1 MTNKTTMRA
10 QAEAKL
16 AQMPEPRAP
25 TAPAEIQKVLHELRV
40 HQIELEMQNEE
51 LRMAQAELDA
61 SRARYFDLYDLAPV
75 GYVTVGEQGLI
86 LEANFAAATM
96 LGLARDALL
105 QQPITRF
112 IPKDDQG
119 LCDLHRKPLFETGAP
134 QICEMRM
141 VKADGT
147 AFWAHLAA
155 NAAPDA
161 AGAPVCRIAMTDIT
175 ARKQAE
181 EALRLS
187 QSCLAAI
194 AENQPGLIW
203 LKDRDSRFLSVNRE
217 FAKSCGVMDPALLT
231 GKSDLDIWPRELA
244 LRYIADDARVMKS
257 GQSCA
262 VEEPISDQG
271 EVKWF
276 ETFKTPVRDEHGRV
290 IGTTGYSR
298 DITARKRAEE
308 ELQRKQAMLAQTEA
322 LAHIGS
328 WEWDV
333 ATDTVVWSDE
343 LFRIFRRDPALG
355 APSFAEHSSLY
366 PPEDFRRLN
375 EAVEA
380 ALREGTPFEIELHAL
395 GMDGATRTCQT
406 IGQAEKKDG
415 RVVRLSGSLQDVTN
429 RKQAEEAIRASQQ
442 ITESIIDTIPMR
454 VFWKD
459 KNLVYL
465 GCNRAFARDAGF
477 MDPKDLVGK
486 DDFQMGWRAQAE
498 LYRADDRHV
507 IQSGKS
513 KLFIEEPQTT
523 PDGKTL
529 ALLTSKIPLRNAQGE
544 ISGVLGMYMDIT
556 ERKQAEEKLR
566 ATELRLREIA
576 ANLPGVVYQ
585 LTVNRKGFFEVPFM
599 SAGCESLFG
608 RPVTGMDYAALWF
621 DQMPP
626 DDLAGLRKAL
636 AAAAKRMEAW
646 SMEFRIVLSDGQTKW
661 LRGSANPQQL
671 PKGGI
676 MWNGVLLD
684 VTERKQA
691 EEKAQQEQALN
702 KAIIESIPGTFYMLD
717 EAGNYL
723 RWNAYQRDDIVGKSD
738 DEIAGFPAIN
748 TIHPDDRAL
757 VQARIANVLATGTDE
772 TVEGR
777 VLLRGGPASRW
788 LLMTGRQLM
797 VEGRPFLVGIG
808 IDITQRKQ
816 AEEQMAKHLDELRRW
831 QTVTLGREGRVA
843 EMKREV
849 NALSVRLGHPP
860 PYPSAE
866 GTSPEYSPLKVAKH
880 A

>member
-1 MTNKTTMRA
+1 MRA

-16 AQMPEPRAP
+16 ALSPDPLAA
-25 TAPAEIQKVLHELRV
+25 TSPAEIQKALHESRE
-40 HQIELEMQNEE
+40 HQIELERQNEE
-51 LRMAQAELDA
+51 LRAARAELDA

-75 GYVTVGEQGLI
+75 GYVTVGEQGQI
-86 LEANFAAATM
+86 LEANFASATL
-96 LGLARDALL
+96 LGVARDALI
-105 QQPITRF
+105 QQPIARF
-112 IPKDDQG
+112 ILPED
-119 LCDLHRKPLFETGAP
+119 LVVYDLHRKPLFETGAP

-147 AFWAHLAA
+147 VFWAHLAA
-155 NAAPDA
+155 NAAKDA
-161 AGAPVCRIAMTDIT
+161 AGVPACRIVMTDVT

-203 LKDRDSRFLSVNRE
+203 LKDRDGRFLSVNKE
-217 FAKSCGVMDPALLT
+217 FAKSCGAMNPSLLA
-231 GKSDLDIWPRELA
+231 GKSDLDVWPRELA
-244 LRYIADDARVMKS
+244 LRYMADDARVMET
-257 GQSCA
+257 GESCT

-298 DITARKRAEE
+298 DITARKRAEMDLKKSREFLDRVINAIADPVFVKDAQRRFVLVNDALCAMVGRPRE
-308 ELQRKQAMLAQTEA
+308 ELLGRDGDDMFPKEQVEVFRTMDAAVFDTGAENVNEEALSDLATGAVRTIVTRKTLYVDPEGNKLLVGIIRDATARKQA
-322 LAHIGS
+322 
-328 WEWDV
+328 
-333 ATDTVVWSDE
+333 
-343 LFRIFRRDPALG
+343 
-355 APSFAEHSSLY
+355 
-366 PPEDFRRLN
+366 
-375 EAVEA
+375 EA
-380 ALREGTPFEIELHAL
+380 ALR
-395 GMDGATRTCQT
+395 
-406 IGQAEKKDG
+406 
-415 RVVRLSGSLQDVTN
+415 
-429 RKQAEEAIRASQQ
+429 ASQRF
-442 ITESIIDTIPMR
+442 TESIIDTIPMR

-459 KNLVYL
+459 RDLVYL
-465 GCNRAFARDAGF
+465 GCNQTFARDAGF
-477 MDPKDLVGK
+477 RDPKDLVGK
-486 DDFQMGWRAQAE
+486 DDFQMSWRQQAE
-498 LYRADDRHV
+498 LYRSDDRQV
-507 IQSGKS
+507 LQSGRP

-529 ALLTSKIPLRNAQGE
+529 TLLTSKIPLRNAEGE
-544 ISGVLGMYMDIT
+544 ITGVLGMYMDVT
-556 ERKQAEEKLR
+556 ERKQAEEKLL

-608 RPVTGMDYAALWF
+608 RPVAGMDFAALWF

-626 DDLAGLRKAL
+626 DDLAGLRKSL

-816 AEEQMAKHLDELRRW
+816 AEEQMAKHLEELRRW
-831 QTVTLGREGRVA
+831 QSVTLGREGRVA

-849 NALSVRLGHPP
+849 NALSVRLGQPP

-866 GTSPEYSPLKVAKH
+866 ETGPEPSPRKIAKD

>member
-1 MTNKTTMRA
+1 MRA

-16 AQMPEPRAP
+16 ALSPDPLAA
-25 TAPAEIQKVLHELRV
+25 TSPAEIQKALHESRE
-40 HQIELEMQNEE
+40 HQIELERQNEE
-51 LRMAQAELDA
+51 LRAARAELDA

-75 GYVTVGEQGLI
+75 GYVTVGEQGQI
-86 LEANFAAATM
+86 LEANFASATL
-96 LGLARDALL
+96 LGVARDALI
-105 QQPITRF
+105 QQPIARF
-112 IPKDDQG
+112 ILPED
-119 LCDLHRKPLFETGAP
+119 LVVYDLHRKPLFETGAP

-147 AFWAHLAA
+147 VFWAHLAA
-155 NAAPDA
+155 NAAKDA
-161 AGAPVCRIAMTDIT
+161 AGVPACRIVMTDVT

-203 LKDRDSRFLSVNRE
+203 LKDRDGRFLSVNKE
-217 FAKSCGVMDPALLT
+217 FAKSCGAMNPSLLA
-231 GKSDLDIWPRELA
+231 GKSDLDVWPRELA
-244 LRYIADDARVMKS
+244 LRYMADDARVMET
-257 GQSCA
+257 GESCT

-298 DITARKRAEE
+298 DITARKRAEMDLKKSREFLDRVINAIADPVFVKDAQRRFVLVNDALCAMVGRPRE
-308 ELQRKQAMLAQTEA
+308 ELLGRDGDDMFPKEQVEVFRTMDAAVFDTGAENVNEEALSDLATGAVRTIVTRKTLYVDPEGNKLLVGIIRDATARKQA
-322 LAHIGS
+322 
-328 WEWDV
+328 
-333 ATDTVVWSDE
+333 
-343 LFRIFRRDPALG
+343 
-355 APSFAEHSSLY
+355 
-366 PPEDFRRLN
+366 
-375 EAVEA
+375 EA
-380 ALREGTPFEIELHAL
+380 ALR
-395 GMDGATRTCQT
+395 
-406 IGQAEKKDG
+406 
-415 RVVRLSGSLQDVTN
+415 
-429 RKQAEEAIRASQQ
+429 ASQRF
-442 ITESIIDTIPMR
+442 TESIIDTIPMR

-459 KNLVYL
+459 RDLVYL
-465 GCNRAFARDAGF
+465 GCNQTFARDAGF
-477 MDPKDLVGK
+477 RDPKDLVGK
-486 DDFQMGWRAQAE
+486 DDFQMSWRQQAE
-498 LYRADDRHV
+498 LYRSDDRQV
-507 IQSGKS
+507 LQSGRP

-529 ALLTSKIPLRNAQGE
+529 TLLTSKIPLRNAEGE
-544 ISGVLGMYMDIT
+544 ITGVLGMYMDVT
-556 ERKQAEEKLR
+556 ERKQAEEKLL

-608 RPVTGMDYAALWF
+608 RPVAGMDFAALWF

-626 DDLAGLRKAL
+626 DDLTGLRKSL

-757 VQARIANVLATGTDE
+757 VQARIANALATGTVE

-831 QTVTLGREGRVA
+831 QAVTLGREGRVA
-843 EMKREV
+843 ELKREV
-849 NALSVRLGHPP
+849 NALADRLGQPP
-860 PYPSAE
+860 PYPSAKE
-866 GTSPEYSPLKVAKH
+866 E
-880 A
+880 

>member
-1 MTNKTTMRA
+1 MRA

-16 AQMPEPRAP
+16 ALSPDPLAA
-25 TAPAEIQKVLHELRV
+25 TSPAEIQKALHESRE
-40 HQIELEMQNEE
+40 HQIELERQNEE
-51 LRMAQAELDA
+51 LRAARAELDA

-75 GYVTVGEQGLI
+75 GYVTVGEQGQI
-86 LEANFAAATM
+86 LEANFASATL
-96 LGLARDALL
+96 LGVARDALI
-105 QQPITRF
+105 QQPIARF
-112 IPKDDQG
+112 ILPED
-119 LCDLHRKPLFETGAP
+119 LVVYDLHRKPLFETGAP

-147 AFWAHLAA
+147 VFWAHLAA
-155 NAAPDA
+155 NAAKDA
-161 AGAPVCRIAMTDIT
+161 AGVPACRIVMTDVT

-203 LKDRDSRFLSVNRE
+203 LKDRDGRFLSVNKE
-217 FAKSCGVMDPALLT
+217 FAKSCGAMNPSLLA
-231 GKSDLDIWPRELA
+231 GKSDLDVWPRELA
-244 LRYIADDARVMKS
+244 LRYMADDARVMET
-257 GQSCA
+257 GESCT

-298 DITARKRAEE
+298 DITARKRAEMDLKKSREFLDRVINAIADPVFVKDAQRRFVLVNDALCAMVGRPRE
-308 ELQRKQAMLAQTEA
+308 ELLGRDGDDMFPKEQVEVFRTMDAAVFDTGAENVNEEALSDLATGAVRTIVTRKTLYVDPEGNKLLVGIIRDATARKQA
-322 LAHIGS
+322 
-328 WEWDV
+328 
-333 ATDTVVWSDE
+333 
-343 LFRIFRRDPALG
+343 
-355 APSFAEHSSLY
+355 
-366 PPEDFRRLN
+366 
-375 EAVEA
+375 EA
-380 ALREGTPFEIELHAL
+380 ALR
-395 GMDGATRTCQT
+395 
-406 IGQAEKKDG
+406 
-415 RVVRLSGSLQDVTN
+415 
-429 RKQAEEAIRASQQ
+429 ASQRF
-442 ITESIIDTIPMR
+442 TESIIDTIPMR

-459 KNLVYL
+459 RDLVYL
-465 GCNRAFARDAGF
+465 GCNQTFARDAGF
-477 MDPKDLVGK
+477 RDPKDLVGK
-486 DDFQMGWRAQAE
+486 DDFQMSWRQQAE
-498 LYRADDRHV
+498 LYRSDDRQV
-507 IQSGKS
+507 LQSGRP

-529 ALLTSKIPLRNAQGE
+529 TLLTSKIPLRNAEGE
-544 ISGVLGMYMDIT
+544 ITGVLGMYMDVT
-556 ERKQAEEKLR
+556 ERKQAEEKLL

-831 QTVTLGREGRVA
+831 QAVTLGREGRVA
-843 EMKREV
+843 ELKREV
-849 NALSVRLGHPP
+849 NALADRLGQPP
-860 PYPSAE
+860 PYPSAKE
-866 GTSPEYSPLKVAKH
+866 E
-880 A
+880 

>member
-1 MTNKTTMRA
+1 MTDKTIIRA
-10 QAEAKL
+10 QAEAQL
-16 AQMPEPRAP
+16 ALSPEPLAA
-25 TAPAEIQKVLHELRV
+25 TSPAEIQKALHELRV
-40 HQIELEMQNEE
+40 HQIEREMQNEE
-51 LRMAQAELDA
+51 LRQAQVDLDA
-61 SRARYFDLYDLAPV
+61 SRARYIDLYDLAPV

-86 LEANFAAATM
+86 LEANFASATL
-96 LGLARDALL
+96 LGVARDALI

-112 IPKDDQG
+112 ILPDD
-119 LCDLHRKPLFETGAP
+119 LDVYDLHRKPLFETGAP

-155 NAAPDA
+155 HAVKDA
-161 AGAPVCRIAMTDIT
+161 GGAPACRIVMTDVT

-203 LKDRDSRFLSVNRE
+203 LKDRDGRFLSVNKE

-244 LRYIADDARVMKS
+244 FRYIADDARVMETGES
-257 GQSCA
+257 FT

-298 DITARKRAEE
+298 DVTARKRAEMDLKKSREFLDRVINAIADPVFVKDAQRRFVLVNDALCAMVGRPRE
-308 ELQRKQAMLAQTEA
+308 ELLGRDGDDMFPKEQVEVFRTMDAAVFDTGAENVNEEA
-322 LAHIGS
+322 LS
-328 WEWDV
+328 DL
-333 ATDTVVWSDE
+333 ATGAVRTIVTRKTLYVDPEGKKLLVG
-343 LFRIFRRDPALG
+343 IIRD
-355 APSFAEHSSLY
+355 
-366 PPEDFRRLN
+366 
-375 EAVEA
+375 
-380 ALREGTPFEIELHAL
+380 
-395 GMDGATRTCQT
+395 AT
-406 IGQAEKKDG
+406 A
-415 RVVRLSGSLQDVTN
+415 
-429 RKQAEEAIRASQQ
+429 RKQAEEALRASQQ
-442 ITESIIDTIPMR
+442 IMESIIDTIPMR

-459 KNLVYL
+459 KDLVYL
-465 GCNRAFARDAGF
+465 GCNQTFARDAGF
-477 MDPKDLVGK
+477 RDPKDLVGK
-486 DDFQMGWRAQAE
+486 DDFQMSWRQQAE
-498 LYRADDRHV
+498 LYRSDDRQVLQHG
-507 IQSGKS
+507 QS

-529 ALLTSKIPLRNAQGE
+529 TLLTSKIPLRSAEGE
-544 ISGVLGMYMDIT
+544 ITGVLGMYMDIT

-585 LTVNRKGFFEVPFM
+585 LTVNRNGFFEVPFM

-608 RPVTGMDYAALWF
+608 RSVAGMDFAALWF

-626 DDLAGLRKAL
+626 DDLAGLRKTL
-636 AAAAKRMEAW
+636 AAAAKRMEPW

-676 MWNGVLLD
+676 IWNGVLLD

-702 KAIIESIPGTFYMLD
+702 KAIIESIPGAFYMLD

-723 RWNAYQRDDIVGKSD
+723 HWNAYQRDDILGKPD
-738 DEIAGFPAIN
+738 DEIAGFPAID
-748 TIHPDDRAL
+748 TIHPSDRAL
-757 VQARIANVLATGTDE
+757 VQARIANVLATGTVE
-772 TVEGR
+772 TVESR
-777 VLLRGGPASRW
+777 VLLRGGPAFRW
-788 LLMTGRQLM
+788 LLLTGRQLM
-797 VEGRPFLVGIG
+797 VENYPFLVGIG

-816 AEEQMAKHLDELRRW
+816 TEEQMAKHLDELRRW

-843 EMKREV
+843 ELKREV
-849 NALSVRLGHPP
+849 NALAVHLGQPP
-860 PYPSAE
+860 PYPSAKE
-866 GTSPEYSPLKVAKH
+866 E
-880 A
+880 

>member
-1 MTNKTTMRA
+1 MRA

-16 AQMPEPRAP
+16 ALSPDPLAA
-25 TAPAEIQKVLHELRV
+25 TSPAEIQKALHESRE
-40 HQIELEMQNEE
+40 HQIELERQNEE
-51 LRMAQAELDA
+51 LRAARAELDA

-75 GYVTVGEQGLI
+75 GYVTVGEQGQI
-86 LEANFAAATM
+86 LEANFASATL
-96 LGLARDALL
+96 LGVARDALI
-105 QQPITRF
+105 QQPIARF
-112 IPKDDQG
+112 ILPED
-119 LCDLHRKPLFETGAP
+119 LVVYDLHRKPLFETGAP

-147 AFWAHLAA
+147 VFWAHLAA
-155 NAAPDA
+155 NAAKDA
-161 AGAPVCRIAMTDIT
+161 AGVPACRIVMTDVT

-203 LKDRDSRFLSVNRE
+203 LKDRDGRFLSVNKE
-217 FAKSCGVMDPALLT
+217 FAKSCGAMNPSLLA
-231 GKSDLDIWPRELA
+231 GKSDLDVWPRELA
-244 LRYIADDARVMKS
+244 LRYMADDARVMET
-257 GQSCA
+257 GESCT

-298 DITARKRAEE
+298 DITARKRAEMDLKKSREFLDRVINAIADPVFVKDAQRRFVLVNDALCAMVGRPRE
-308 ELQRKQAMLAQTEA
+308 ELLGRDGDDMFPKEQVEVFRTMDAAVFDTGAENVNEEALSDLATGAVRTIVTRKTLYVDPEGNKLLVGIIRDATARKQA
-322 LAHIGS
+322 
-328 WEWDV
+328 
-333 ATDTVVWSDE
+333 
-343 LFRIFRRDPALG
+343 
-355 APSFAEHSSLY
+355 
-366 PPEDFRRLN
+366 
-375 EAVEA
+375 EA
-380 ALREGTPFEIELHAL
+380 ALR
-395 GMDGATRTCQT
+395 
-406 IGQAEKKDG
+406 
-415 RVVRLSGSLQDVTN
+415 
-429 RKQAEEAIRASQQ
+429 ASQRF
-442 ITESIIDTIPMR
+442 TESIIDTIPMR

-459 KNLVYL
+459 RDLVYL
-465 GCNRAFARDAGF
+465 GCNQTFARDAGF
-477 MDPKDLVGK
+477 RDPKDLVGK
-486 DDFQMGWRAQAE
+486 DDFQMSWRQQAE
-498 LYRADDRHV
+498 LYRSDDRQV
-507 IQSGKS
+507 LQSGRP

-529 ALLTSKIPLRNAQGE
+529 TLLTSKIPLRNAEGE
-544 ISGVLGMYMDIT
+544 ITGVLGMYMDVT
-556 ERKQAEEKLR
+556 ERKQAEEKLL

-608 RPVTGMDYAALWF
+608 RPVAGMDFAALWF

-626 DDLAGLRKAL
+626 DDLAGLRKSL

-831 QTVTLGREGRVA
+831 QAVTLGREGRVA
-843 EMKREV
+843 ELKREV
-849 NALSVRLGHPP
+849 NALADRLGQPP
-860 PYPSAE
+860 PYPSAKE
-866 GTSPEYSPLKVAKH
+866 E
-880 A
+880 

>member
-1 MTNKTTMRA
+1 MRA

-16 AQMPEPRAP
+16 ALSPDPLAA
-25 TAPAEIQKVLHELRV
+25 TSPAEIQKALHESRE
-40 HQIELEMQNEE
+40 HQIELERQNEE
-51 LRMAQAELDA
+51 LRAARAELDA

-75 GYVTVGEQGLI
+75 GYVTVGEQGQI
-86 LEANFAAATM
+86 LEANFASATL
-96 LGLARDALL
+96 LGVARDALI
-105 QQPITRF
+105 QQPIARF
-112 IPKDDQG
+112 ILPED
-119 LCDLHRKPLFETGAP
+119 LVVYDLHRKPLFETGAP

-155 NAAPDA
+155 NAAKDA
-161 AGAPVCRIAMTDIT
+161 AGVPACRIVMTDVT

-203 LKDRDSRFLSVNRE
+203 LKDRDGRFLSVNKE
-217 FAKSCGVMDPALLT
+217 FAKSCGAMNPSLLA
-231 GKSDLDIWPRELA
+231 GKSDLDVWPRELA
-244 LRYIADDARVMKS
+244 LRYMADDARVMET
-257 GQSCA
+257 GESCT

-298 DITARKRAEE
+298 DITARKRAEMDLKKSREFLDRVINAIADPVFVKDAQRRFVLVNDALCAMVGRPRE
-308 ELQRKQAMLAQTEA
+308 ELLGRDGDDMFPKEQVEVFRTMDAAVFDTGAENVNEEALSDLATGAVRTIVTRKTLYVDPEGNKLLVGIIRDATARKQA
-322 LAHIGS
+322 
-328 WEWDV
+328 
-333 ATDTVVWSDE
+333 
-343 LFRIFRRDPALG
+343 
-355 APSFAEHSSLY
+355 
-366 PPEDFRRLN
+366 
-375 EAVEA
+375 EA
-380 ALREGTPFEIELHAL
+380 ALR
-395 GMDGATRTCQT
+395 
-406 IGQAEKKDG
+406 
-415 RVVRLSGSLQDVTN
+415 
-429 RKQAEEAIRASQQ
+429 ASQRF
-442 ITESIIDTIPMR
+442 TESIIDTIPMR

-459 KNLVYL
+459 RDLVYL
-465 GCNRAFARDAGF
+465 GCNQTFARDAGF
-477 MDPKDLVGK
+477 RDPKDLVGK
-486 DDFQMGWRAQAE
+486 DDFQMSWRQQAE
-498 LYRADDRHV
+498 LYRSDDRQV
-507 IQSGKS
+507 LQSGRP

-529 ALLTSKIPLRNAQGE
+529 TLLTSKIPLRNAEGE
-544 ISGVLGMYMDIT
+544 ITGVLGMYMDVT
-556 ERKQAEEKLR
+556 ERKQAEEKLL

-608 RPVTGMDYAALWF
+608 RPVAGMDFAALWF

-626 DDLAGLRKAL
+626 DDLAGLRKSL

-831 QTVTLGREGRVA
+831 QAVTLGREGRVA
-843 EMKREV
+843 ELKREV
-849 NALSVRLGHPP
+849 NALADRLGQPP
-860 PYPSAE
+860 PYPSAKE
-866 GTSPEYSPLKVAKH
+866 E
-880 A
+880 

>member
-1 MTNKTTMRA
+1 MTDHAKMRA

-16 AQMPEPRAP
+16 ALSPDPLAA
-25 TAPAEIQKVLHELRV
+25 TSPAEIQKALHESRE
-40 HQIELEMQNEE
+40 HQIELERQNEE
-51 LRMAQAELDA
+51 LRAARAELDA

-75 GYVTVGEQGLI
+75 GYVTVGEQGQI
-86 LEANFAAATM
+86 LEANFASATL
-96 LGLARDALL
+96 LGVARDALI
-105 QQPITRF
+105 QQPIARF
-112 IPKDDQG
+112 ILPED
-119 LCDLHRKPLFETGAP
+119 LVVYDLHRKPLFETGAP

-147 AFWAHLAA
+147 VFWAHLAA
-155 NAAPDA
+155 NAAKDA
-161 AGAPVCRIAMTDIT
+161 AGVPACRIVMTDVT

-203 LKDRDSRFLSVNRE
+203 LKDRDGRFLSVNKE
-217 FAKSCGVMDPALLT
+217 FAKSCGAMNPSLLA
-231 GKSDLDIWPRELA
+231 GKSDLDVWPRELA
-244 LRYIADDARVMKS
+244 LRYMADDARVMET
-257 GQSCA
+257 GESCT

-298 DITARKRAEE
+298 DITARKRAEMDLKKSREFLDRVINAIADPVFVKDAQRRFVLVNDALCAMVGRPRE
-308 ELQRKQAMLAQTEA
+308 ELLGRDGDDMFPKEQVEVFRTMDAAVFDTGAENVNEEALSDLATGAVRTIVTRKTLYVDPEGNKLLVGIIRDATARKQA
-322 LAHIGS
+322 
-328 WEWDV
+328 
-333 ATDTVVWSDE
+333 
-343 LFRIFRRDPALG
+343 
-355 APSFAEHSSLY
+355 
-366 PPEDFRRLN
+366 
-375 EAVEA
+375 EA
-380 ALREGTPFEIELHAL
+380 ALR
-395 GMDGATRTCQT
+395 
-406 IGQAEKKDG
+406 
-415 RVVRLSGSLQDVTN
+415 
-429 RKQAEEAIRASQQ
+429 ASQRF
-442 ITESIIDTIPMR
+442 TESIIDTIPMR

-459 KNLVYL
+459 RDLVYL
-465 GCNRAFARDAGF
+465 GCNQTFARDAGF
-477 MDPKDLVGK
+477 RDPKDLVGK
-486 DDFQMGWRAQAE
+486 DDFQMSWRQQAE
-498 LYRADDRHV
+498 LYRSDDRQV
-507 IQSGKS
+507 LQSGRP

-529 ALLTSKIPLRNAQGE
+529 TLLTSKIPLRNAEGE
-544 ISGVLGMYMDIT
+544 ITGVLGMYMDVT
-556 ERKQAEEKLR
+556 ERKQAEEKLL

-608 RPVTGMDYAALWF
+608 RPVAGMDFAALWF

-626 DDLAGLRKAL
+626 DDLAGLRKSL

-831 QTVTLGREGRVA
+831 QAVTLGREGRVA
-843 EMKREV
+843 ELKREV
-849 NALSVRLGHPP
+849 NALADRLGQPP
-860 PYPSAE
+860 PYPSAKE
-866 GTSPEYSPLKVAKH
+866 E
-880 A
+880 

>member
-1 MTNKTTMRA
+1 MRA

-16 AQMPEPRAP
+16 ALSPDPLAA
-25 TAPAEIQKVLHELRV
+25 TSPAEIQKALHESRE
-40 HQIELEMQNEE
+40 HQIELERQNEE
-51 LRMAQAELDA
+51 LRAARAELDA

-75 GYVTVGEQGLI
+75 GYVTVGEQGQI
-86 LEANFAAATM
+86 LEANFASATL
-96 LGLARDALL
+96 LGVARDALI
-105 QQPITRF
+105 QQPIARF
-112 IPKDDQG
+112 ILPED
-119 LCDLHRKPLFETGAP
+119 LVVYDLHRKPLFETGAP

-147 AFWAHLAA
+147 VFWAHLAA
-155 NAAPDA
+155 NAAKDA
-161 AGAPVCRIAMTDIT
+161 AGVPACRIVMTDVT

-203 LKDRDSRFLSVNRE
+203 LKDRDGRFLSVNKE
-217 FAKSCGVMDPALLT
+217 FAKSCGAMNPSLLA
-231 GKSDLDIWPRELA
+231 GKSDLDVWPRELA
-244 LRYIADDARVMKS
+244 LRYMADDARVMET
-257 GQSCA
+257 GESCT

-298 DITARKRAEE
+298 DITARKRAEMDLKKSREFLDRVINAIADPVFVKDAQRRFVLVNDALCAMVGRPRE
-308 ELQRKQAMLAQTEA
+308 ELLGRDGDDMFPKEQVEVFRTMDAAVFNTGAENVNEEALSDLATGAVRTIVTRKTLYVDPEGNKLLVGIIRDATARKQA
-322 LAHIGS
+322 
-328 WEWDV
+328 
-333 ATDTVVWSDE
+333 
-343 LFRIFRRDPALG
+343 
-355 APSFAEHSSLY
+355 
-366 PPEDFRRLN
+366 
-375 EAVEA
+375 EA
-380 ALREGTPFEIELHAL
+380 ALR
-395 GMDGATRTCQT
+395 
-406 IGQAEKKDG
+406 
-415 RVVRLSGSLQDVTN
+415 
-429 RKQAEEAIRASQQ
+429 ASQRF
-442 ITESIIDTIPMR
+442 TESIIDTIPMR

-459 KNLVYL
+459 RDLVYL
-465 GCNRAFARDAGF
+465 GCNQTFARDAGF
-477 MDPKDLVGK
+477 RDPKDLVGK
-486 DDFQMGWRAQAE
+486 DDFQMSWRQQAE
-498 LYRADDRHV
+498 LYRSDDRQV
-507 IQSGKS
+507 LQSGRP

-529 ALLTSKIPLRNAQGE
+529 TLLTSKIPLRNAEGE
-544 ISGVLGMYMDIT
+544 ITGVLGMYMDVT
-556 ERKQAEEKLR
+556 ERKQAEEKLL

-608 RPVTGMDYAALWF
+608 RPVAGMDFAALWF

-626 DDLAGLRKAL
+626 DDLAGLRKSL

-831 QTVTLGREGRVA
+831 QAVTLGREGRVA
-843 EMKREV
+843 ELKREV
-849 NALSVRLGHPP
+849 NALADRLGQPP
-860 PYPSAE
+860 PYPSAKE
-866 GTSPEYSPLKVAKH
+866 E
-880 A
+880 

>member
-1 MTNKTTMRA
+1 MTDKSKMRA
-10 QAEAKL
+10 QAEAQHAL
-16 AQMPEPRAP
+16 SPGP
-25 TAPAEIQKVLHELRV
+25 TSPAEIQKALRESRE
-40 HQIELEMQNEE
+40 HQVELERQNEE
-51 LRMAQAELDA
+51 LRAARAELDA

-75 GYVTVGEQGLI
+75 AYVTVGEQGLI
-86 LEANFAAATM
+86 LEANFASATL
-96 LGLARDALL
+96 LGVARDALI
-105 QQPITRF
+105 QQPLARF
-112 IPKDDQG
+112 ILPDD
-119 LCDLHRKPLFETGAP
+119 LDVYDLHRKPLFETGAP

-155 NAAPDA
+155 HAVKDA
-161 AGAPVCRIAMTDIT
+161 AGAPACRIVMTDVT

-203 LKDRDSRFLSVNRE
+203 LKDRDGRFLSVNKE

-231 GKSDLDIWPRELA
+231 GKSDLEIWPRELA
-244 LRYIADDARVMKS
+244 LRYIADDARVMETGES
-257 GQSCA
+257 FT

-298 DITARKRAEE
+298 DVTARKRAEMDLKKSREFLDRVINAIADPVFVKDAQRRFVLVNDALCAMVGRPRE
-308 ELQRKQAMLAQTEA
+308 ELLGRDGDDMFPKEQVEVFRTMDAAVFDTGAENVNEEA
-322 LAHIGS
+322 LS
-328 WEWDV
+328 DL
-333 ATDTVVWSDE
+333 ATGAVRTIVTRKTLYVDPEGKKLLVG
-343 LFRIFRRDPALG
+343 IIRD
-355 APSFAEHSSLY
+355 
-366 PPEDFRRLN
+366 
-375 EAVEA
+375 
-380 ALREGTPFEIELHAL
+380 
-395 GMDGATRTCQT
+395 AT
-406 IGQAEKKDG
+406 A
-415 RVVRLSGSLQDVTN
+415 
-429 RKQAEEAIRASQQ
+429 RKQAEEALRASQQ
-442 ITESIIDTIPMR
+442 IMESIIDTIPMR

-465 GCNRAFARDAGF
+465 GCNQTFARDAGF
-477 MDPKDLVGK
+477 RNPKDLVGK
-486 DDFQMGWRAQAE
+486 DDFQMSWRQQAE
-498 LYRADDRHV
+498 LYRSDDRQVLRHG
-507 IQSGKS
+507 QP

-529 ALLTSKIPLRNAQGE
+529 TLLTSKIPLRSAEGE
-544 ISGVLGMYMDIT
+544 ITGVLGMYMDIT

-585 LTVNRKGFFEVPFM
+585 LTVNRNGFFEVPFM

-608 RPVTGMDYAALWF
+608 RSVAGMDFAALWF

-626 DDLAGLRKAL
+626 DDLAGLRKTL
-636 AAAAKRMEAW
+636 AAAAKRMEPW

-676 MWNGVLLD
+676 IWNGVLLD

-702 KAIIESIPGTFYMLD
+702 KAIIESIPGAFYMLD

-723 RWNAYQRDDIVGKSD
+723 RWNAYQRDDIVGKPD
-738 DEIAGFPAIN
+738 DEMAGFPAIA
-748 TIHPDDRAL
+748 TIHPSDRAL
-757 VQARIANVLATGTDE
+757 VQARIANVLATGTVE

-777 VLLRGGPASRW
+777 VLLRGGPAFRW
-788 LLMTGRQLM
+788 LLLTGRQLM
-797 VEGRPFLVGIG
+797 VENHPFLVGIG
-808 IDITQRKQ
+808 IDIAQRKQ
-816 AEEQMAKHLDELRRW
+816 TEEQMAKHLDELRRW
-831 QTVTLGREGRVA
+831 QAVTLGREGRVA
-843 EMKREV
+843 ELKREV
-849 NALSVRLGHPP
+849 NALAVRLGQPP
-860 PYPSAE
+860 PYPSAKE
-866 GTSPEYSPLKVAKH
+866 E
-880 A
+880 